1 MYYDVEKDIVY
12 FACLSVVELMFLCL
26 CIVVLYEAIKYIAR
40 MVRNGKQ

>member
-1 MYYDVEKDIVY
+1 MYYDVDKDMVY

-40 MVRNGKQ
+40 MVRYGNE

>member
-1 MYYDVEKDIVY
+1 MYYDVDQDIVY
-12 FACLSVVELMFLCL
+12 FACLTIVEIMFLCL